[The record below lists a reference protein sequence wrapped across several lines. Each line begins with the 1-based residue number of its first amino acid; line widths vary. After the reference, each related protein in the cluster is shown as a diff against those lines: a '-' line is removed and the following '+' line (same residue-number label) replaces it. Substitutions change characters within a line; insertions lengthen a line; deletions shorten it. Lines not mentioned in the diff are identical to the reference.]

1 MSQQL
6 TRLKN
11 LSTQAWLITIIRI
24 IVFASLLVGA
34 PRKLFVYHFQIIYTA
49 EEKKSIPDTFAF
61 ETDMFFLLTLTMT
74 TISVGIN
81 IDRMLYT

>member
-24 IVFASLLVGA
+24 IVFATLLVGA
-34 PRKLFVYHFQIIYTA
+34 PKKLFVYHFQIIHNA
-49 EEKKSIPDTFAF
+49 EETKSIGSNTKYNLVYFLILGSLSFD
-61 ETDMFFLLTLTMT
+61 EELLRFF
-74 TISVGIN
+74 SKRR
-81 IDRMLYT
+81 D